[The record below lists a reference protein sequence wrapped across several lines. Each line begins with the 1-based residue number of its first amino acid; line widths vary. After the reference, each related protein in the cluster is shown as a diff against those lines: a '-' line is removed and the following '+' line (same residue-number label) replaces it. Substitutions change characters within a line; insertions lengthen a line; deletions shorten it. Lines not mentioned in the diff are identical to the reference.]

1 MKLCD
6 GRRDNTG
13 GAGDSS
19 WNLRMRSGLHAP
31 PWERPGGK
39 RARVTDGAQNG
50 APSPCGGWA
59 GFESGS
65 SAAIGAFPHCTAH
78 TVPTLDSATH
88 RPAQPVPECG
98 QSGMPF
104 LFRRPCRLRVWPSR
118 AFAFGLD
125 LHLEVTDCRRTT
137 LERSN
142 RTTERQEPPRSGTPS
157 RDLSPPI
164 A

>member
-65 SAAIGAFPHCTAH
+65 SAAIGASHTALH
-78 TVPTLDSATH
+78 TRSRLWILPLTDRRSLSLSVARVGCLSCFAG
-88 RPAQPVPECG
+88 RVGCG
-98 QSGMPF
+98 SG
-104 LFRRPCRLRVWPSR
+104 
-118 AFAFGLD
+118 
-125 LHLEVTDCRRTT
+125 HLELSRLGLTFT
-137 LERSN
+137 LR
-142 RTTERQEPPRSGTPS
+142 
-157 RDLSPPI
+157 
-164 A
+164 